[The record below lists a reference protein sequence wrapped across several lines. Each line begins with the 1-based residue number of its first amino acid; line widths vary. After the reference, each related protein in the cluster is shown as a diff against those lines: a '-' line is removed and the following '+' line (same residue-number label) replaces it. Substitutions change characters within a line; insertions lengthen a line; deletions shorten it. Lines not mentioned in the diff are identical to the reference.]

1 MNCFFRVLCSCLSGH
16 MFSERRVCDLHVT
29 FELIGEWG
37 VEIVPVAL
45 LFILMFFSLLET
57 QEVSFPSPL
66 ISMFADSHL

>member
-1 MNCFFRVLCSCLSGH
+1 

-29 FELIGEWG
+29 FKLIGEWG

-57 QEVSFPSPL
+57 QEVSFLSPL

>member
-1 MNCFFRVLCSCLSGH
+1 M
-16 MFSERRVCDLHVT
+16 HVT
-29 FELIGEWG
+29 FKLIGEWG

>member
-1 MNCFFRVLCSCLSGH
+1 

-29 FELIGEWG
+29 FKLIGEWG

>member
-1 MNCFFRVLCSCLSGH
+1 

-57 QEVSFPSPL
+57 QEVSFVFRLMS
-66 ISMFADSHL
+66 FF

>member
-1 MNCFFRVLCSCLSGH
+1 MLFRSAKEIALMSIMTAL
-16 MFSERRVCDLHVT
+16 
-29 FELIGEWG
+29 LIAGQLVFAAVQG
-37 VEIVPVAL
+37 VEIVTVAL

>member
-1 MNCFFRVLCSCLSGH
+1 

-45 LFILMFFSLLET
+45 LFILMF
-57 QEVSFPSPL
+57 SPFWKL
-66 ISMFADSHL
+66 RRYHSRPH

>member
-1 MNCFFRVLCSCLSGH
+1 

-66 ISMFADSHL
+66 ISMFADSNISRPSGMHI

>member
-29 FELIGEWG
+29 FELIGKWG
-37 VEIVPVAL
+37 VEIVPVTL

-57 QEVSFPSPL
+57 QEVSFVFRLMS
-66 ISMFADSHL
+66 FF

>member
-1 MNCFFRVLCSCLSGH
+1 

-29 FELIGEWG
+29 FKLIGEWG
-37 VEIVPVAL
+37 VVIVPVAL

-57 QEVSFPSPL
+57 QEVSFLSPL